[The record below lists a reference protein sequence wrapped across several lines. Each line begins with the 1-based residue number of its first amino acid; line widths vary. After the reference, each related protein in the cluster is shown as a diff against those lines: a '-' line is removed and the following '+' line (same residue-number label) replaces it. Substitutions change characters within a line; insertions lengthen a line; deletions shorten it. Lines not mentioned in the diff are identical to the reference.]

1 MIIYICD
8 DSQADLMRLSHY
20 LSKVI
25 SHLNT
30 EVTIQSFTSGTD
42 LLTAFAAAVEKP
54 VLLFLDIY
62 MPDSDG
68 MQTAVTL
75 RENGFTGGIIFTTSS
90 TSHAMDSY
98 NVDALYYLQ
107 KPYDG
112 TDFLNA
118 MKRCSGI
125 LKDASK
131 TYTFLSKGSKVQ
143 IPLKDI
149 LFFETGRHVTLLHTP
164 SEVLSFTRVL
174 SEVCTDFADNPDFI
188 RVGHSYLVNR
198 LYISS
203 FTESEITMTDSTVI
217 LIPSRLRKTICQN
230 LREPLD

>member
-30 EVTIQSFTSGTD
+30 EVTIQSFTSGQD
-42 LLTAFAAAVEKP
+42 LLKAFMCAAEKP

-107 KPYDG
+107 KPYDS

-118 MKRCSGI
+118 MKRCSSI

-131 TYTFLSKGSKVQ
+131 TYTFLSKGIEVQ

-149 LFFETGRHVTLLHTP
+149 LFFETGRHVTLLHTS

-188 RVGHSYLVNR
+188 RVGHSYLINR

-203 FTESEITMTDSTVI
+203 FTESEITMADSTVI
-217 LIPSRLRKTICQN
+217 LIPSRLRKAICQN
-230 LREPLD
+230 LREPLG

>member
-20 LSKVI
+20 LSRAL
-25 SHLNT
+25 SHLNI
-30 EVTIQSFTSGTD
+30 EVTVQSFTSGQD
-42 LLTAFAAAVEKP
+42 LLTAFACAAEKP
-54 VLLFLDIY
+54 ALLFLDIY

-107 KPYDG
+107 KPYDN

-125 LKDASK
+125 FENASK
-131 TYTFLSKGSKVQ
+131 TYTFLSKGSEVQ
-143 IPLKDI
+143 VPLKNI
-149 LFFETGRHVTLLHTP
+149 LFFETGRHVTLLHTA
-164 SEVLSFTRVL
+164 SEILSFTRVL
-174 SEVCTDFADNPDFI
+174 SDVCTDFADNPDFI
-188 RVGHSYLVNR
+188 RVGHSYLINR

-203 FTESEITMTDSTVI
+203 FTESEITMADSTVI
-217 LIPSRLRKTICQN
+217 LIPSRLRKTICQS
-230 LREPLD
+230 LQESMI

>member
-30 EVTIQSFTSGTD
+30 EVTIQSFTSGRD
-42 LLTAFAAAVEKP
+42 LLTAFAAAAEKP
-54 VLLFLDIY
+54 ALLFLDIY

-75 RENGFTGGIIFTTSS
+75 RENGFTGGIIFTTSHAS
-90 TSHAMDSY
+90 QAMDSY
-98 NVDALYYLQ
+98 NVEALYYLQ
-107 KPYDG
+107 KPYDS

-118 MKRCSGI
+118 MKRCSSI

-131 TYTFLSKGSKVQ
+131 TYTFLSKGSEVQ

-188 RVGHSYLVNR
+188 RVGRSYLINR

-203 FTESEITMTDSTVI
+203 FTESEITMADSTVI
-217 LIPSRLRKTICQN
+217 LIPSRLRRTICQN
-230 LREPLD
+230 LQASLG

>member
-8 DSQADLMRLSHY
+8 DSRADLIRLSHY
-20 LSKVI
+20 LSKAV

-30 EVTIQSFTSGTD
+30 EVTVQSFTSGQD
-42 LLTAFAAAVEKP
+42 LLKAFMCAAEKP
-54 VLLFLDIY
+54 ALLFLDIY

-75 RENGFTGGIIFTTSS
+75 RENGFTGGIIFTTSHA
-90 TSHAMDSY
+90 SHAMDSY
-98 NVDALYYLQ
+98 NVEALYYLQ
-107 KPYDG
+107 KPYDS

-118 MKRCSGI
+118 MKRCSSI

-131 TYTFLSKGSKVQ
+131 TYTFLSKGSEVQ

-188 RVGHSYLVNR
+188 RVGRSYLINR

-203 FTESEITMTDSTVI
+203 FTESEITMADSTVI
-217 LIPSRLRKTICQN
+217 LIPSRLRRTICQN
-230 LREPLD
+230 LQAPLG

>member
-1 MIIYICD
+1 MIIYLCD

-30 EVTIQSFTSGTD
+30 EVTIQSFTSGRD

-107 KPYDG
+107 KPYDS

-118 MKRCSGI
+118 IKRCSSI

-149 LFFETGRHVTLLHTP
+149 LFLKQ
-164 SEVLSFTRVL
+164 
-174 SEVCTDFADNPDFI
+174 AD
-188 RVGHSYLVNR
+188 
-198 LYISS
+198 
-203 FTESEITMTDSTVI
+203 M
-217 LIPSRLRKTICQN
+217 
-230 LREPLD
+230 

>member
-1 MIIYICD
+1 MTIYICD
-8 DSQADLMRLSHY
+8 DSKSDLLRLNHHLQEYLSHQDQ
-20 LSKVI
+20 KI
-25 SHLNT
+25 
-30 EVTIQSFTSGTD
+30 TIESFQSGEE
-42 LLTAFAAAVEKP
+42 LLRRYEETMEKP
-54 VLLFLDIY
+54 SLIFLDIY
-62 MPDSDG
+62 MDDPDG
-68 MQTAVTL
+68 MSVAHTL
-75 RENGFTGGIIFTTSS
+75 REEHYEGGLIFTTSS
-90 TSHAMDSY
+90 MEHAMDSY

-107 KPYDG
+107 KPYDS

-118 MKRCSGI
+118 LKRCSSI

-188 RVGHSYLVNR
+188 RVGHSYLINR

-203 FTESEITMTDSTVI
+203 FTESEITMADSTVI
-217 LIPSRLRKTICQN
+217 LIPSRLRKAICQN
-230 LREPLD
+230 LREPLG

>member
-1 MIIYICD
+1 
-8 DSQADLMRLSHY
+8 
-20 LSKVI
+20 
-25 SHLNT
+25 
-30 EVTIQSFTSGTD
+30 
-42 LLTAFAAAVEKP
+42 
-54 VLLFLDIY
+54 

-90 TSHAMDSY
+90 TCHAMDSY

-118 MKRCSGI
+118 MKRCSDI

-217 LIPSRLRKTICQN
+217 LIPSRLRKAICQN
-230 LREPLD
+230 LREPLG

>member
-20 LSKVI
+20 LSKAI

-30 EVTIQSFTSGTD
+30 EVTIQSFTSGQD
-42 LLTAFAAAVEKP
+42 LLTAFAAAAEKP
-54 VLLFLDIY
+54 ALLFLDIY

-75 RENGFTGGIIFTTSS
+75 RENGFTGGIIFTTSH

-98 NVDALYYLQ
+98 NVEALYYLQ
-107 KPYDG
+107 KPYDS

-118 MKRCSGI
+118 MKRCSSI

-131 TYTFLSKGSKVQ
+131 TYTFLSKGSEVR
-143 IPLKDI
+143 ILLKDI

-188 RVGHSYLVNR
+188 RVGRSYLINR

-203 FTESEITMTDSTVI
+203 FTESEITMADSTVI
-217 LIPSRLRKTICQN
+217 LIPSRLRRTICQN
-230 LREPLD
+230 LQAPLG